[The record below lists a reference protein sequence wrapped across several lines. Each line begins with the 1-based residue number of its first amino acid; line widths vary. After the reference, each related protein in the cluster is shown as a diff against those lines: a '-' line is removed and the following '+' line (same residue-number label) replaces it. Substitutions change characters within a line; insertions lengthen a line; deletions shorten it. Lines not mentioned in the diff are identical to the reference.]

1 MLRSH
6 GMFNPCLLPG
16 CQVRVNTRNINKVEA
31 EKVEFIARIKH
42 TNRFQV
48 IKQTMVEIDIHISPH
63 TFNPLIVHTLPT
75 ITVLL
80 PGPRSGCIRR
90 YIATSTFSPPLSIRM
105 RDGRPYLVTP
115 SWNSLKTVPAQL
127 SLEQCR

>member
-48 IKQTMVEIDIHISPH
+48 IKQTMVEIDNSFIHISPH
-63 TFNPLIVHTLPT
+63 TFNPLIVHTLPYNNCT
-75 ITVLL
+75 SS
-80 PGPRSGCIRR
+80 R
-90 YIATSTFSPPLSIRM
+90 ATEWMHKEIHSNINIFTTLINTNARWQAILSDTF
-105 RDGRPYLVTP
+105 
-115 SWNSLKTVPAQL
+115 
-127 SLEQCR
+127 LEQPQDCVCTIVT